1 MRERVKEG
9 RGRSHWER
17 GRPRPP
23 AERLANV
30 SDSRTPRGGVPTRS
44 GCTGKITALRARAGF
59 SLMEVNMAVFVM
71 AVGILSMVALYPL
84 GLRESVQGQ
93 QDLTQ
98 SMFADYLLNQAVAAA
113 SMTNFPWSQWKNV
126 PSIASLDQSGITAS
140 QTDNRPPFMTARMR
154 QANDWP
160 SDRYRIICCRGA
172 GGSDRIMGIMV
183 RSTEIEGE
191 DVRNYTNNPV
201 YYAEAY
207 FQGDVTK

>member
-1 MRERVKEG
+1 M
-9 RGRSHWER
+9 RGRMTER
-17 GRPRPP
+17 CGWNRVERYAVAGGDARDPGSIRPFS
-23 AERLANV
+23 V
-30 SDSRTPRGGVPTRS
+30 
-44 GCTGKITALRARAGF
+44 RAGF
-59 SLMEVNMAVFVM
+59 SLMEVNMAIFVM

-98 SMFADYLLNQAVAAA
+98 SMFADYLLNQAVAVA
-113 SMTNFPWSQWKNV
+113 SMTNFPWSQWKSV

-140 QTDNRPPFMTARMR
+140 QTDNRPAFMRERMR
-154 QANDWP
+154 QADDWPYWP
-160 SDRYRIICCRGA
+160 SDRFRIICCRGA

-191 DVRNYTNNPV
+191 DVRNYTDNPV